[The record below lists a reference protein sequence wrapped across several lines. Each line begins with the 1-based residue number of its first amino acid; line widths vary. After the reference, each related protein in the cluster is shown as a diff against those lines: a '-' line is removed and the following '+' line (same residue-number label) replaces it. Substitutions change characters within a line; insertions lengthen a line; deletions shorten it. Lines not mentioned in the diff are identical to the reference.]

1 MEIIDNTKPFIE
13 YVKEA
18 YMNKKVNR
26 NNINIY
32 FDTFLSYLH
41 SDVNIPES
49 SLNVIRQI
57 KNESYSSSDSQK
69 ENILLVFKWIL
80 FPLNPIAIKRL
91 KYISSNKQSEI
102 TEVTTKNSIEEG
114 IDEEVFNFLY
124 ENLISNSKEEIVK
137 HMKEFAIYIRDN
149 ILI

>member
-1 MEIIDNTKPFIE
+1 M
-13 YVKEA
+13 
-18 YMNKKVNR
+18 
-26 NNINIY
+26 
-32 FDTFLSYLH
+32 
-41 SDVNIPES
+41 
-49 SLNVIRQI
+49 
-57 KNESYSSSDSQK
+57 
-69 ENILLVFKWIL
+69 ENILF
-80 FPLNPIAIKRL
+80 IKSSSEGL
-91 KYISSNKQSEI
+91 QMNFISSESHSDQEIPKYISSNKKSEI

>member
-26 NNINIY
+26 N
-32 FDTFLSYLH
+32 
-41 SDVNIPES
+41 
-49 SLNVIRQI
+49 
-57 KNESYSSSDSQK
+57 
-69 ENILLVFKWIL
+69 
-80 FPLNPIAIKRL
+80 
-91 KYISSNKQSEI
+91 
-102 TEVTTKNSIEEG
+102 
-114 IDEEVFNFLY
+114 LY
-124 ENLISNSKEEIVK
+124 ENLIRNSKEEIVK

>member
-1 MEIIDNTKPFIE
+1 M
-13 YVKEA
+13 YL
-18 YMNKKVNR
+18 
-26 NNINIY
+26 NIVI
-32 FDTFLSYLH
+32 
-41 SDVNIPES
+41 VNIPES

-57 KNESYSSSDSQK
+57 KNESNSSSDSQK
-69 ENILLVFKWIL
+69 ENILF
-80 FPLNPIAIKRL
+80 IKSSSEGL
-91 KYISSNKQSEI
+91 QMDFISSESHSDQEIPKYISSNKESEI

>member
-57 KNESYSSSDSQK
+57 KNESNSSSDS
-69 ENILLVFKWIL
+69 
-80 FPLNPIAIKRL
+80 
-91 KYISSNKQSEI
+91 
-102 TEVTTKNSIEEG
+102 
-114 IDEEVFNFLY
+114 
-124 ENLISNSKEEIVK
+124 
-137 HMKEFAIYIRDN
+137 
-149 ILI
+149 